1 MKNIAIYISFLM
13 ITSSFCGCG
22 SANGNVKEE
31 KTSVTSADK
40 IEVYYFHYTRRCATC
55 TAVEEQTQRILKQ
68 LYQDELNN
76 KKVSFQS
83 INLDEASS
91 EEVAKKLGVSGQT
104 LLIVSG
110 DQKEN
115 ITTDAFMYAKSNPD
129 KLKEVIKKNMDS
141 FLN

>member
-1 MKNIAIYISFLM
+1 MKNMAIYISLIL
-13 ITSSFCGCG
+13 ITLSFCGCE

-31 KTSVTSADK
+31 KTTVSSTEK

-55 TAVEEQTQRILKQ
+55 MAVEEETQNVLKQ
-68 LYQDELNN
+68 LYQDELNSN
-76 KKVSFQS
+76 KVTFQS

-91 EEVAKKLGVSGQT
+91 EEVAKKLGVSGQA

-110 DQKEN
+110 EQKEN

>member
-13 ITSSFCGCG
+13 ITLSFCGCE